1 MTKDKFDILLLIAR
15 PAAGKS
21 EVIDYLKNT
30 PNQDRISRFHVGEF
44 EEIDDFP
51 TLWRWFEE
59 DRILEEMNLPRLHSD
74 DKEFFLHQH
83 QWNVLIRMIC
93 LDYQKKI
100 QVDPTYHNTK
110 TAVIEF
116 SRGTQHGGYKEAF
129 QHIDPEMAKRMAVIY
144 LNVSWEESR
153 RKDAKR
159 YNPDDAGSV
168 LEHSVGSKIETLY
181 KYIDWEDVS
190 APSPTHLNIAGVQ
203 VPYIVLEN
211 EDDVTTARGDAL
223 GNRLQESLENLWELY
238 N

>member
-1 MTKDKFDILLLIAR
+1 MSKNKFDILVLIAR

-21 EVIDYLKNT
+21 EIIDYLKNT
-30 PNQDRISRFHVGEF
+30 PLKDRLTRFHVGEF

-59 DRILEEMNLPRLHSD
+59 DRVLEEMGLPRLHSD
-74 DKEFFLHQH
+74 QDEFFLHQH

-100 QVDPTYHNTK
+100 QTDPTYHDTH
-110 TAVIEF
+110 TAIIEF

-129 QHIDPEMAKRMAVIY
+129 QHIDPQMAKRMAVLY
-144 LNVSWEESR
+144 LNVSWAESR

-159 YNPDDAGSV
+159 YNPEDAGSI
-168 LEHSVGSKIETLY
+168 LEHSVGSKIEKLY
-181 KYIDWEDVS
+181 KEIDWEEVS
-190 APSPTHLNIAGVQ
+190 SPSPTHLNIAGVQ
-203 VPYIVLEN
+203 VPYVVMEN

-223 GNRLQESLENLWELY
+223 GNRLEQSLQNLWTIY
-238 N
+238 K